1 MTARVAS
8 APRIDWLDI
17 LRRLTI
23 VIFAVT
29 TFIFVLLPFFWT
41 LKSSFQT
48 DLEILA
54 IPPKWIP
61 ESLTLEFYIQALKLA
76 PIPRYM
82 LNSLLVS
89 FATATLCTVFGSM
102 AGYVLARYAFPGAT
116 VILAFFLFTQLIPSI
131 TRIFPVYFVLRDLKL
146 LNTYFGLIV
155 AYVSFSLPY
164 AVLMLQGFFRASY
177 PLELEEAALID
188 GCNWFTAFT
197 RIILPISIP
206 GIVAIATY
214 SFLGAWNDFL
224 WASLILNKGE
234 MKTIQVGLRD
244 YIGEMG
250 LQQVNA
256 FMAACVMAAIP
267 AIVLFRF
274 AQRNIVTGLTAGA
287 VKG

>member
-1 MTARVAS
+1 MTARAVQLS
-8 APRIDWLDI
+8 TFDWKDI
-17 LRRLTI
+17 GRRLAI
-23 VIFAVT
+23 LVFALA
-29 TFIFVLLPFFWT
+29 TFVFVLLPFFWT

-48 DLEILA
+48 DLEIMA
-54 IPPKWIP
+54 IPPRWIP
-61 ESLTLEFYIQALKLA
+61 DSISFKFYQEALRLA

-82 LNSLLVS
+82 VNSLFVS
-89 FATATLCTVFGSM
+89 FMTTTICTFFASM
-102 AGYVLARYAFPGAT
+102 AGYVLARYNFPGAT
-116 VILAFFLFTQLIPSI
+116 LILAFFLFTQLVPGI

-146 LNTYFGLIV
+146 INTYQGLII

-224 WASLILNKGE
+224 WASMILNKGD

-256 FMAACVMAAIP
+256 FMAACVMTAIP
-267 AIVLFRF
+267 AIILFRF

>member
-1 MTARVAS
+1 VIARTI
-8 APRIDWLDI
+8 PIRRIDWQDI
-17 LRRLTI
+17 LRR
-23 VIFAVT
+23 FAITVFAIA
-29 TFIFVLLPFFWT
+29 TFIFVLMPFFWT

-54 IPPKWIP
+54 IPPKWFP
-61 ESLTLEFYIQALKLA
+61 RSLTLEFYIQALKLA

-89 FATATLCTVFGSM
+89 FITAVLCTTFGSM
-102 AGYVLARYAFPGAT
+102 AGYVLARYPFPGAT
-116 VILAFFLFTQLIPSI
+116 LILAFFLFTQLIPSI
-131 TRIFPVYFVLRDLKL
+131 TRIFPVYFVLRDLRL
-146 LNTYFGLIV
+146 LNTYVGLVI

-177 PLELEEAALID
+177 PIELEEAALID

-256 FMAACVMAAIP
+256 FMAACVMTAIP